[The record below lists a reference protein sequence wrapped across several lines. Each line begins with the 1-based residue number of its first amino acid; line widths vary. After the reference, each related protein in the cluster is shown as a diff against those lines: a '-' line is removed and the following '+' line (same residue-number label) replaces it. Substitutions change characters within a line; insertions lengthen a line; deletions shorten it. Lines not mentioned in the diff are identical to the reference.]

1 MGWRRGVRWVGGVEK
16 GVRWVGGVEKGV
28 RWVGGVEKGGWMG
41 RWGGEGGLDG

>member
-1 MGWRRGVRWVGGVEK
+1 MGWRR
-16 GVRWVGGVEKGV
+16 GV